1 MDLVVQY
8 IGKQSNVHVAGLILE
23 AHHTV
28 VVGLELLHQTVVGQ
42 ADAALQ
48 GILPGVLHQN
58 GSAVGNLGEPIGTI
72 LVHHVVT
79 LVDVGGV
86 DESVV
91 GIHHAAQEIGTH
103 VAGRNLQ
110 THQLPDPANGGG
122 GIAHVGSTGLDSAQ
136 SLIIQSTGAHD
147 DVGSGEVVGDGEAHV
162 GQSQPVETI
171 VVRAGA
177 QSGLH
182 VAAGVVGGLAG
193 QIHGG
198 VVDDGGLVVGAVHAG
213 GGHDILIGDGQEV
226 LIGAQEV
233 ALLLALGDHGHGLA
247 GVQQSVDGI
256 GGIVGDVVDDDIG
269 ILNAVE
275 VSGALSQSDQS
286 ALIVDGSLAGL
297 HDGLVGGG
305 LSHDDTVIAAGMAA
319 LGKALGV
326 QAGPHADEGAVVQLA
341 VSQRTLGLIH
351 GDDRGALGIGHAV
364 IDEGLGGHVDLDIVA
379 GQILQLRSGV
389 EEVLLVVTI
398 QGDDVALGIE
408 VAILALAVVHGT
420 HQLSLSAGL
429 VVLVH
434 VPGSHIGVGV
444 GVVHATGEQLGLILQ
459 HGDLVVTD
467 EHSLGHQA
475 VGNHVLGADIAI
487 HGQLPSDAGGADQH
501 GILRTVSRGHII
513 PRLGPLLAGR
523 GGLVASQEIP
533 ERHLEAVVIGV
544 VGDGA
549 DTDGLAQLNE
559 LLSDQVILVVGLVGR
574 RAGLNEDGVHT
585 AMDLGKDHGVELV
598 HQSHSVGILE
608 QGLVGLVTVGVIAL
622 TGGTGHVLITL
633 HVLLRNDDDEHVGQ
647 QFLNIHGFAL
657 NVVVLL
663 QIQLPG
669 VQALGGTAGGP
680 VVVAVLAAD
689 VAQIGGVIL
698 DEVGSLGIVS
708 CHFLGQKRL
717 TGIREARQGLDVNG
731 LVLQQHMA
739 ELQNTV
745 DGGILVGVD
754 VGGEH
759 GDTQVIPL
767 AFLQLGQDQI
777 GILLHQ
783 FGVLQPAVHGR
794 LLVGNDH
801 VGDVVAVGGGTAH
814 GLTGDVQIGLGVGQ
828 SVHIVVQLIDGAE
841 GVIGNDLRSHAAH
854 GLLRH
859 DGVEVEVAADVQIR
873 TAVVVGSAV
882 VNGAETG
889 GVEVAVDVHQ
899 DLQIHLTVVV
909 GLDDHLLDVK
919 HLDGLLGV
927 LGDPLIQRAALPG
940 VGELLGVQVLTLAV
954 TYQREADGLCLDG
967 GGQLVSGQ
975 GYGNLYGDVL
985 GVLSQRYLPV
995 YRQVGVGICQRFAWS
1010 TGVIRQISYAG
1021 EGRHREYE
1029 GNCQNKREDL
1039 RHQAG
1044 SSVLH
1049 SCLLI
1054 LLILCYFGS

>member
-1 MDLVVQY
+1 M
-8 IGKQSNVHVAGLILE
+8 
-23 AHHTV
+23 
-28 VVGLELLHQTVVGQ
+28 
-42 ADAALQ
+42 
-48 GILPGVLHQN
+48 
-58 GSAVGNLGEPIGTI
+58 
-72 LVHHVVT
+72 
-79 LVDVGGV
+79 
-86 DESVV
+86 
-91 GIHHAAQEIGTH
+91 
-103 VAGRNLQ
+103 
-110 THQLPDPANGGG
+110 
-122 GIAHVGSTGLDSAQ
+122 
-136 SLIIQSTGAHD
+136 
-147 DVGSGEVVGDGEAHV
+147 
-162 GQSQPVETI
+162 
-171 VVRAGA
+171 
-177 QSGLH
+177 
-182 VAAGVVGGLAG
+182 
-193 QIHGG
+193 
-198 VVDDGGLVVGAVHAG
+198 
-213 GGHDILIGDGQEV
+213 
-226 LIGAQEV
+226 
-233 ALLLALGDHGHGLA
+233 
-247 GVQQSVDGI
+247 
-256 GGIVGDVVDDDIG
+256 
-269 ILNAVE
+269 
-275 VSGALSQSDQS
+275 
-286 ALIVDGSLAGL
+286 
-297 HDGLVGGG
+297 
-305 LSHDDTVIAAGMAA
+305 
-319 LGKALGV
+319 
-326 QAGPHADEGAVVQLA
+326 
-341 VSQRTLGLIH
+341 
-351 GDDRGALGIGHAV
+351 
-364 IDEGLGGHVDLDIVA
+364 
-379 GQILQLRSGV
+379 
-389 EEVLLVVTI
+389 
-398 QGDDVALGIE
+398 
-408 VAILALAVVHGT
+408 
-420 HQLSLSAGL
+420 
-429 VVLVH
+429 
-434 VPGSHIGVGV
+434 
-444 GVVHATGEQLGLILQ
+444 
-459 HGDLVVTD
+459 
-467 EHSLGHQA
+467 
-475 VGNHVLGADIAI
+475 
-487 HGQLPSDAGGADQH
+487 
-501 GILRTVSRGHII
+501 
-513 PRLGPLLAGR
+513 
-523 GGLVASQEIP
+523 
-533 ERHLEAVVIGV
+533 IGV

-585 AMDLGKDHGVELV
+585 AMDLGKDHGIELV

-663 QIQLPG
+663 QLQLPG

-680 VVVAVLAAD
+680 VVVAVLATD

-698 DEVGSLGIVS
+698 DEVGGLGIVS

-717 TGIREARQGLDVNG
+717 AGLREARQGLDVNG

-745 DGGILVGVD
+745 DGGILVGVN

-783 FGVLQPAVHGR
+783 FGVLQPAIHGR

-801 VGDVVAVGGGTAH
+801 IGDVVAVGGGTAH
-814 GLTGDVQIGLGVGQ
+814 GLTGDVQIGLGIGQ
-828 SVHIVVQLIDGAE
+828 SIHIVVQLIDGAE

-909 GLDDHLLDVK
+909 GLDAHLLDVK
-919 HLDGLLGV
+919 HLDGLFVV
-927 LGDPLIQRAALPG
+927 LGDPLIQCAALPG

-954 TYQREADGLCLDG
+954 TYQREADGLRLDG

-975 GYGNLYGDVL
+975 GYGNPHGDVL

-995 YRQVGVGICQRFAWS
+995 YRQVGVGVCQRFAWS
-1010 TGVIRQISYAG
+1010 TGVIRQISHAG